1 MAKTQAQIAKERAD
15 KAKADKAK
23 KDKAKAPKSSLSKD
37 EQALNAKVKEQRAA
51 DDAAAETRA
60 AKFYSPGSL
69 PRLSA
74 PEKINA
80 VGPASKVRDIG
91 RESAPI
97 NASIAQSQ
105 QHYEESKVRDAYVTD
120 ALTRM
125 QEGLAGFNTP
135 ELQAMREKGRREVQA
150 QGKNTERA
158 LRQMAGSSGLTGQAL
173 ASELRRTKRAVQ
185 QDVAGQEVDL
195 TIAQAAEQRNRL
207 GDYGT
212 YANQAYESQQAAK
225 DAALGR
231 LNTQQTAAGDYALSA
246 DKANQGADATNASN
260 EMDVNKTNADIQG
273 KNIEN
278 ATSNEAANALQV
290 EKEKAGYVGIAT
302 GDPAVT
308 EAYRNS
314 LVQKGL
320 SKEAID
326 AAKGGV
332 DGATMKKDPKKPVKK
347 KK

>member
-1 MAKTQAQIAKERAD
+1 MAKTKEQLAKE
-15 KAKADKAK
+15 KADKAK
-23 KDKAKAPKSSLSKD
+23 KDKAAKGKTPSSALSK
-37 EQALNAKVKEQRAA
+37 EELALNAKVKEQRAA
-51 DDAAAETRA
+51 DDAAATTRA
-60 AKFYSPGSL
+60 DKYYSPGSL
-69 PRLSA
+69 PRLAA
-74 PEKINA
+74 PEKIA
-80 VGPASKVRDIG
+80 SVGPASKVRDIG

-105 QHYEESKVRDAYVTD
+105 QHYEESKIRDAYVTD

-158 LRQMAGSSGLTGQAL
+158 LRQMAGSTGLTGQAL

-195 TIAQAAEQRNRL
+195 TIAQAGEQRTRL
-207 GDYGT
+207 GAYGT

-273 KNIEN
+273 KNIAN
-278 ATSNEAANALQV
+278 TTANDAANALQA
-290 EKEKAGYVGIAT
+290 EKEKSGYVGMVT
-302 GDPAVT
+302 GDAAVT

-320 SKEAID
+320 SKESID
-326 AAKGGV
+326 AAKGGIN
-332 DGATMKKDPKKPVKK
+332 GTQETKK
-347 KK
+347 KTTTTTKKRR